1 MLKFT
6 GAVCVLAG
14 VILFCLTRW
23 REQARR
29 REILS
34 DLSAGFYRLSDE
46 IRATRKPLGILLARL
61 AADSGPDAAEFF
73 QIVSGAADAGENNNN
88 FPAVWRDAS
97 ENLLSEPRDRKRL
110 IEISGDL
117 RGDEEQIRR
126 ALSAAGGYFSK
137 RLAELEESARDDNR
151 KIAAL
156 ALSGGALLIILLY

>member
-110 IEISGDL
+110 IICAGTRNKSGA
-117 RGDEEQIRR
+117 RCRRR
-126 ALSAAGGYFSK
+126 ADIFQSVWRNWKNPRGTITAKSRRWRCPAGRF
-137 RLAELEESARDDNR
+137 
-151 KIAAL
+151 
-156 ALSGGALLIILLY
+156 